1 MLFSQLISFK
11 AHAMQLCGVYSVV
24 FGSIKWYMLPR
35 RQIHIIHFHAS
46 EHTMASI
53 LINSCMIRC
62 SKYTFHKIASYSSM
76 PNTHF
81 FRQSFF
87 HSFFPIL
94 LVWIGIIWLACG
106 IFSHFIGNFVDVR
119 PIFFFHH
126 THKRCISIR
135 SRFFN
140 NNEKKTQ
147 AHTQFCSCLRSGY
160 TLQLNQLKTTSNTMS
175 TQFIC
180 THIKHFPLVSFDKV
194 NAFLTL
200 LPRICIECI

>member
-1 MLFSQLISFK
+1 MLQNTQWLRSW
-11 AHAMQLCGVYSVV
+11 
-24 FGSIKWYMLPR
+24 SIAAWSDV
-35 RQIHIIHFHAS
+35 QSIHF
-46 EHTMASI
+46 
-53 LINSCMIRC
+53 IRLLPTPQC
-62 SKYTFHKIASYSSM
+62 
-76 PNTHF
+76 PTHIF
-81 FRQSFF
+81 FGNLFF
-87 HSFFPIL
+87 TPFFPIL